1 MFELNQLVCFVTLA
15 EELHFG
21 RAARRLVM
29 TQPPLSRQIQLL
41 EHQVDAKL
49 FDRTSRSVR
58 LTHAGERFLSE
69 ARRILRLAESAST
82 IAKKVALGHTGSLR
96 VGFTAASA
104 YDFVPR
110 LVTDCLAELP
120 DIDLSLKE
128 MVTGD
133 QLEALG
139 SGEIDVG
146 FIRPILVR
154 HGVDSTKVFAEG
166 LQAAVPSGHSLA
178 RKKLLTLKD
187 LDDQPFVMYSPH
199 ESRYFYE
206 LIVGQFAQANVHPR
220 YIQYLGQ
227 IHSVLSLVRAG
238 LGLALVP
245 HSASGLHLDGVVMK
259 PIILR
264 SKAPVELHAVWRRDD
279 TSPLVPAVVSIAR
292 RLAQK
297 MQRRQSG

>member
-21 RAARRLVM
+21 RAAKRLMM

-41 EHQVDAKL
+41 EHQIDAKL

-58 LTHAGERFLSE
+58 LTIAGDRFLPE
-69 ARRILRLAESAST
+69 ARRVLRLAESAST
-82 IAKKVALGHTGSLR
+82 LAKKVALGSTGSLR

-110 LVTDCLAELP
+110 LVTACLAELP
-120 DIDLSLKE
+120 NVDLSLKE

-139 SGEIDVG
+139 SEEIDIG

-154 HGVDSTKVFAEG
+154 SGIDSTKVFAEG
-166 LQAAVPSGHSLA
+166 LQAAIPSAHPLA
-178 RKKLLTLKD
+178 RKRQLTLKD
-187 LDDQPFVMYSPH
+187 LDDQPFIMYSPH

-206 LIVGQFAQANVHPR
+206 LIVGQLAQANVHPR
-220 YIQYLGQ
+220 YVQYLGQ

-245 HSASGLHLDGVVMK
+245 QSASGLHLDNVTMR
-259 PIILR
+259 PITLR
-264 SKAPVELHAVWRRDD
+264 SKAPAEVHAVWRRDD
-279 TSPLVPAVVSIAR
+279 RSPLVPTVVSIAR
-292 RLAQK
+292 RLANK
-297 MQRRQSG
+297 SQRR

>member
-1 MFELNQLVCFVTLA
+1 MFELNQLICFVTLA

-21 RAARRLVM
+21 RAARRLFM
-29 TQPPLSRQIQLL
+29 TQPPFSRQIHLL
-41 EHQVDAKL
+41 ELHVDAKL

-58 LTHAGERFLSE
+58 LTVAGERFLFE
-69 ARRILRLAESAST
+69 ARRILRLAEGASA
-82 IAKKVALGHTGSLR
+82 IAKKVALGRTGSLR
-96 VGFTAASA
+96 VGFTAGSA

-110 LVTDCLAELP
+110 LVTACLADLP

-139 SGEIDVG
+139 SGEIDIG
-146 FIRPILVR
+146 FIRPLLVR
-154 HGVDSTKVFAEG
+154 HGIDSTKVFAEG
-166 LQAAVPSGHSLA
+166 LRAAVPSNHPLV

-199 ESRYFYE
+199 ESRYFHE
-206 LIVGQFAQANVHPR
+206 LIVGQLAQANVHPR
-220 YIQYLGQ
+220 YVQYLGQ
-227 IHSVLSLVRAG
+227 IHSVLALVRAG

-245 HSASGLHLDGVVMK
+245 QSASALHLDNVVMK
-259 PIILR
+259 PIALR
-264 SKAPVELHAVWRRDD
+264 SKAPVEVHAVWRRDN
-279 TSPLVPAVVSIAR
+279 TSPLVPLVVSIAR

-297 MQRRQSG
+297 SQRS